1 MVKYLGI
8 SNACDR
14 DEGGPVVVNIDDE
27 LAVVGI
33 VTKIVEGC
41 VSFTSVGMA
50 KISAYYDWLSRVAG
64 NQPGRP

>member
-8 SNACDR
+8 SNACDG
-14 DEGGPVVVNIDDE
+14 DEGGPVVQNIDNE

-50 KISAYYDWLSRVAG
+50 KISAYYSWLSQVAG
-64 NQPGRP
+64 RQPVRP